1 MGMIIMN
8 ENDTVR
14 LILTCKTES
23 DAATVLEMIDDLIDS
38 AKIYVKSSESAT
50 IKAIGLD
57 GKLRIYKGTTS
68 KEINQA
74 LYHGGIITLDSDAL
88 YIIDDPLLFTS
99 DTVFDGNGATIK
111 LAKDL
116 PAWGYNGC
124 PISEEKAMLML
135 SENTASNIAIRD
147 LIVDGS
153 QSDYYPDVRLG
164 TSLYNMA
171 TLIGCSGLT
180 IENCTFKNGCNDAI
194 LLHKCENIQIDNI
207 IVNKCGH
214 DGVYAYYVDDI
225 SVSNSTF
232 INRTNSSCRFY
243 NVKNGEFV
251 DNKCSTS
258 GGGHTG
264 LQLQGDLKDVI
275 VAENH
280 IKGLPYPGILSIN
293 AKMSNVV
300 IENNVIEKCKTP
312 WIYAPGATV
321 KNNKIIY

>member
-23 DAATVLEMIDDLIDS
+23 DAATVLDMIDDLIDS
-38 AKIYVKSSESAT
+38 AKIYVKSSEPQT

-57 GKLRIYKGTTS
+57 GKLRIYQGTTS
-68 KEINQA
+68 KTINQA
-74 LYHGGIITLDSDAL
+74 LSHRGIITLDSDTL
-88 YIIDDPLLFTS
+88 YTIEDPLLFTS

-111 LAKDL
+111 LAEGL
-116 PAWGYNGC
+116 PAWGYNKC

-135 SENTASNIAIRD
+135 PEVNTSNITIRN

-153 QSDYYPDVRLG
+153 QSDYYPNVRLG
-164 TSLYNMA
+164 TCLYNMA
-171 TLIGCSGLT
+171 TLIGCSGLV
-180 IENCTFKNGCNDAI
+180 IKNCTFKNGCNDAI
-194 LLHKCENIQIDNI
+194 LLYKCENIQLDNI
-207 IVNKCGH
+207 IIDKCGH

-225 SVSNSTF
+225 SVRNSTF
-232 INRTNSSCRFY
+232 VNRTNSSCRFY
-243 NVKNGEFV
+243 NVTKGEFV

-264 LQLQGDLKDVI
+264 LQLQGNLKDII
-275 VAENH
+275 VSGNY
-280 IKGLPYPGILSIN
+280 INGLPYPGILSIN

-300 IENNVIEKCKTP
+300 IENNLIEKCKYP
-312 WIYAPGATV
+312 GIYAPGATV
-321 KNNKIIY
+321 KNNKIIF

>member
-1 MGMIIMN
+1 MN
-8 ENDTVR
+8 KNDTVR

-23 DAATVLEMIDDLIDS
+23 EAAALLDMIDDLIDS
-38 AKIYVKSSESAT
+38 AKIYIKSSASAT
-50 IKAIGLD
+50 VKAIGLD
-57 GKLRIYKGTTS
+57 GKLRTYQGTTS
-68 KEINQA
+68 RTINQA
-74 LYHGGIITLDSDAL
+74 LSYGGIITLDSATL
-88 YIIDDPLLFTS
+88 YTIEEPLLFTS

-111 LAKDL
+111 LAEGL
-116 PAWGYNGC
+116 PVWGYNGC

-135 SENTASNIAIRD
+135 SEGTESNITIRD

-153 QSDYYPDVRLG
+153 QSDYYPNVRLG

-171 TLIGCSGLT
+171 TLIGCSGLV

-214 DGVYAYYVDDI
+214 DGVYAYYVEGI

-232 INRTNSSCRFY
+232 VNRTNSSCRFY
-243 NVKNGEFV
+243 NVKNGEFL

-264 LQLQGDLKDVI
+264 LQLQGDLKDII
-275 VAENH
+275 VSGNY
-280 IKGLPYPGILSIN
+280 INGLPYPGILSIN

-300 IENNVIEKCKTP
+300 IENNLIEKCKYP
-312 WIYAPGATV
+312 GIYAPGATV
-321 KNNKIIY
+321 KNNKIIF

>member
-1 MGMIIMN
+1 MN
-8 ENDTVR
+8 KNDTVR
-14 LILTCKTES
+14 LIISCKTES
-23 DAATVLEMIDDLIDS
+23 EAVSILEMIDDLIDS
-38 AKIYVKSSESAT
+38 AKIYIISSELQT

-57 GKLRIYKGTTS
+57 GKLRTYCGTTS

-74 LYHGGIITLDSDAL
+74 LYHGGIITLNSDTL
-88 YIIDDPLLFTS
+88 YTIDDPLLFVS
-99 DTVFDGNGATIK
+99 DTVFDGNRATVK
-111 LAKDL
+111 LAKGL

-124 PISEEKAMLML
+124 PISEAKAMLML
-135 SENTASNIAIRD
+135 SEDTASNITIRD

-194 LLHKCENIQIDNI
+194 LLYKCKNIQIDNI
-207 IVNKCGH
+207 IVDKCGH

-225 SVSNSTF
+225 SVRNSTF

-243 NVKNGEFV
+243 NVKKGEFL

-264 LQLQGDLKDVI
+264 LQLQGDLKNI
-275 VAENH
+275 YVAENY

-293 AKMSNVV
+293 AKMKNVV
-300 IENNVIEKCKTP
+300 IENNKIEKCKS
-312 WIYAPGATV
+312 PGISVSGAV
-321 KNNKIIY
+321 LRNNDVSY